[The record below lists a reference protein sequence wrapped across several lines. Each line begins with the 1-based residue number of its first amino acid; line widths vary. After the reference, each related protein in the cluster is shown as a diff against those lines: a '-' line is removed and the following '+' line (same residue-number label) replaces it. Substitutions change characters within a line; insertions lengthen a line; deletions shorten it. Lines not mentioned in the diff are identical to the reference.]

1 MMFDATGHGVFPH
14 EDDLPWDRRAFETS
28 LFLGQP
34 NYKTLRIDGELLRV
48 YSAPVRRSGTVMGVV
63 QAAQPLGPQQQL
75 LQSVVDTLLILI
87 PIAALLAAAGGLFL
101 THRAMRPV
109 REVTAAAAELGAKDL
124 SLRLTVRGD
133 DEFAELA
140 RTFNGMMARLEL
152 TFGEVASGNRALAKA
167 YRRLEEAYNQQRRFT
182 GDASHE
188 LRTPLTRI
196 KGSTSLALYGPH
208 DADLYRK
215 ALVVAD
221 EAADAMSRLVQDLLL
236 LARSDSGQLPIRR
249 SSVDLH
255 EVLREAMK
263 GVGAEPGPAVVIDL
277 PRNLPS
283 IHGDVKHLARLFLNL
298 IHNALRHTPAEGE
311 IRITAFAKDDA
322 VTVNVS
328 DTGEGIPMEHLPHVT
343 ERFYRAD
350 ASRSGGKGGTGLGLA
365 ICESIIHA
373 HGGTLFLDSIL
384 GRGTTVTVTIPCA
397 RASEPAPTALHA
409 GV

>member
-1 MMFDATGHGVFPH
+1 V
-14 EDDLPWDRRAFETS
+14 S
-28 LFLGQP
+28 
-34 NYKTLRIDGELLRV
+34 
-48 YSAPVRRSGTVMGVV
+48 
-63 QAAQPLGPQQQL
+63 
-75 LQSVVDTLLILI
+75 
-87 PIAALLAAAGGLFL
+87 
-101 THRAMRPV
+101 
-109 REVTAAAAELGAKDL
+109 AAAAELGAQDL
-124 SLRLTVRGD
+124 SRRLTVRGD

-152 TFGEVASGNRALAKA
+152 AFGEVASGNRALAKA
-167 YRRLEEAYNQQRRFT
+167 YRRLEEAYKQQRRFT

-236 LARSDSGQLPIRR
+236 LARSDSGQLPIQAAP
-249 SSVDLH
+249 VDLH
-255 EVLREAMK
+255 DVLREAMQ
-263 GVGAEPGPAVVIDL
+263 GVVEEPGAAVVVDIPRSL
-277 PRNLPS
+277 PR

-311 IRITAFAKDDA
+311 IRITASATDDF
-322 VTVNVS
+322 VTVNVT
-328 DTGEGIPMEHLPHVT
+328 DTGEGIPLEHLPHVT

-384 GRGTTVTVTIPCA
+384 GRGTTVTVTIPCG
-397 RASEPAPTALHA
+397 RVPEPAQTALRA
-409 GV
+409 GA